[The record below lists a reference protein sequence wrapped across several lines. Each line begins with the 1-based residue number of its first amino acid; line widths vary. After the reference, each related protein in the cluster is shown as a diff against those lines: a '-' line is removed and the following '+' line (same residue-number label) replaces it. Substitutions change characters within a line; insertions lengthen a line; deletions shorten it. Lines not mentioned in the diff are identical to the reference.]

1 MKSKYEIFIDS
12 DVFADHLAF
21 KPSKV
26 STESKLIKTI
36 RLFSSYT
43 SVLNVSEVLA
53 ACDNKRTSDK
63 AMKTF
68 YGISVLGIPYR
79 YAESVADILRFI
91 KKKALQTATVMP
103 L

>member
-68 YGISVLGIPYR
+68 YGISVLGIQYGM
-79 YAESVADILRFI
+79 AESVVNILGLF
-91 KKKALQTATVMP
+91 KKKAFKQLT
-103 L
+103 